1 MATKK
6 LTTTHGELVDL
17 MNSLFN
23 VQDLKGKGFA
33 LKVSENMGKLQTALS
48 EIEKV
53 GKPTEEFMKFAKDV
67 QVLQQGNDADAVKK
81 LEESNPELVNARK
94 IQMEKVQ
101 DMLKK
106 AEEVELQ
113 VFTKEMLPADISG
126 RQITSL
132 EKIII

>member
-17 MNSLFN
+17 MNRLFN

-81 LEESNPELVNARK
+81 LEE
-94 IQMEKVQ
+94 
-101 DMLKK
+101 
-106 AEEVELQ
+106 
-113 VFTKEMLPADISG
+113 
-126 RQITSL
+126 QITSL